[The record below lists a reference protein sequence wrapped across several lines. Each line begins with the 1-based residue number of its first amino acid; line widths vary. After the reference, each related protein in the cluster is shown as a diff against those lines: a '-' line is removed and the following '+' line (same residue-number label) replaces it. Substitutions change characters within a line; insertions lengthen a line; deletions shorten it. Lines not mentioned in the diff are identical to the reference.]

1 MKKLN
6 YIFHSIYVI
15 FALMKEKSYNKR
27 NTGIKIYA

>member
-15 FALMKEKSYNKR
+15 FALMKEKVITKEIR
-27 NTGIKIYA
+27 K

>member
-15 FALMKEKSYNKR
+15 FALMKENVITKEIR
-27 NTGIKIYA
+27 E

>member
-15 FALMKEKSYNKR
+15 FVLMKEKVITKEIR
-27 NTGIKIYA
+27 E

>member
-15 FALMKEKSYNKR
+15 FALMKEKVITKETR
-27 NTGIKIYA
+27 K